1 MVNSRVKLLL
11 VAAALL
17 SVVLR
22 LLLVLRLDAPHAAE
36 LHGAPQTR
44 TPAAAPP
51 LPRLMMLLS
60 GRRLAPDIGSFV
72 FFPAMEF
79 VTSLGVFGGSN
90 ALWVSHAAA
99 RTVD

>member
-44 TPAAAPP
+44 TPAAAAPP
-51 LPRLMMLLS
+51 LPPSVLLVTAS
-60 GRRLAPDIGSFV
+60 TAPCISPQSDWLQTKLLQRCAV
-72 FFPAMEF
+72 
-79 VTSLGVFGGSN
+79 SLQ
-90 ALWVSHAAA
+90 
-99 RTVD
+99 